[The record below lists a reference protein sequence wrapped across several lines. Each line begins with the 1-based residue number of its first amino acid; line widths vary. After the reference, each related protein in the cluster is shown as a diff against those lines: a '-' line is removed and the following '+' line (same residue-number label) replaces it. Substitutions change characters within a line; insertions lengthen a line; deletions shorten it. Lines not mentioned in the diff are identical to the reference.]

1 MNFEFVTSAFAQTAQ
16 SGQTAPKGGAPMW
29 PMFLLL
35 FVVFYFFI
43 IRPQRKKQKDTQEML
58 HNVSKGDRVVTIG
71 GIYGTVVNI
80 REKKE
85 AKSDEDIIVIK
96 VADTTKLEM
105 VRSSIGRVLPK
116 ETDTAKEE
124 K

>member
-16 SGQTAPKGGAPMW
+16 SGQAPAKGGAPMW

-43 IRPQRKKQKDTQEML
+43 IRPQRKKQKDTQDML
-58 HNVSKGDRVVTIG
+58 HNVSKGDKVVTIG

-80 REKKE
+80 KEKKE
-85 AKSDEDIIVIK
+85 AKTDEDIIVLK
-96 VADTTKLEM
+96 VAETTKLEM